1 MPVQYPGRMTLLHIE
16 TSTHR
21 GSAAITHDDRLVAYR
36 QLPADQPQSATL
48 APAIRAMLDECG
60 LRPANLSAISV
71 SAGPGSYTGLRVG
84 SSTAKA
90 MAYSLGLPLVDIPTL
105 YALAWRAR
113 VSWPDAAFYLPLIDA
128 RRTEVY
134 AVLFDHALEPAG
146 PVMSV
151 CLDDPAFYSL
161 LPPSGHIIACGDGCL
176 KIPLDLEERTGLRID
191 RTLVQDA
198 TLLPGPAA
206 ERLAAGR
213 TADPIHFVPD
223 YLKPPN
229 ITTPKNR

>member
-1 MPVQYPGRMTLLHIE
+1 MTLLHIE

-21 GSAAITHDDRLVAYR
+21 GSAAITREGRIVAYR

-48 APAIRAMLDECG
+48 TPAIRDMLGECG
-60 LRPANLSAISV
+60 LRPSDLAAVSV

-90 MAYSLGLPLVDIPTL
+90 MAYSLGVPLVDISTL
-105 YALAWRAR
+105 YALAYQAR
-113 VSWPDAAFYLPLIDA
+113 MSWPDAAFYLPLIDA

-134 AVLFDHALEPAG
+134 AVLFNHALEPLG
-146 PVMSV
+146 PVRSV
-151 CLDDPAFYSL
+151 CLDDPAFPGL
-161 LPPSGHIIACGDGCL
+161 VPTVGDVIVCGDGGL
-176 KIPLDLEERTGLRID
+176 KIPFDLEERTGIRID

-206 ERLAAGR
+206 ERLAAGH

>member
-1 MPVQYPGRMTLLHIE
+1 MTLLHIE

-21 GSAAITHDDRLVAYR
+21 GSAAITREGRIVAYR

-48 APAIRAMLDECG
+48 APTIQAMLEACS
-60 LRPANLSAISV
+60 LRPADLGAISV

-90 MAYSLGLPLVDIPTL
+90 MAYSLGLPLVGVPTL
-105 YALAWRAR
+105 YALAYQAR
-113 VSWPDAAFYLPLIDA
+113 VSWPDAAFYLPMIDA

-134 AVLFDHALEPAG
+134 TVLFNHALAPVG
-146 PVMSV
+146 QVMSV
-151 CLDDPAFYSL
+151 CLDDPAFHGL
-161 LPPSGHIIACGDGCL
+161 LPPSGDVIACGDGSL
-176 KIPLDLEERTGLRID
+176 KIPPGLEKRTGLRID
-191 RTLVQDA
+191 RTVVQDA

-213 TADPIHFVPD
+213 TADPIHFVPE

>member
-1 MPVQYPGRMTLLHIE
+1 MTLLHIE

-21 GSAAITHDDRLVAYR
+21 GSAAITREGRIVAYR
-36 QLPADQPQSATL
+36 QLPADHPQSATL
-48 APAIRAMLDECG
+48 TPAIRAMLDALH
-60 LRPANLSAISV
+60 LRPADLEAISV

-90 MAYSLGLPLVDIPTL
+90 MAYSLGLPLVGVPTL
-105 YALAWRAR
+105 YALAFQAR
-113 VSWPDAAFYLPLIDA
+113 LSWPDAAFYLPLIDA

-134 AVLFDHALEPAG
+134 AVLFDHALSPVG

-151 CLDDPAFYSL
+151 CLDDPAFQGF
-161 LPPSGHIIACGDGCL
+161 LPRSGDIVVCGDGGL
-176 KIPLDLEERTGLRID
+176 KIPPDQAERTGLRID
-191 RTLVQDA
+191 RTLIQDA
-198 TLLPGPAA
+198 TLLPGPSA
-206 ERLAAGR
+206 ERLAAGH